1 MDAEKTALELAGRE
15 KEIAGLLA
23 ELVSKKTVN
32 PPGNEFLAAGVLE
45 KYFKKHK
52 IRCRKFEKEKGR
64 TSLVASIG
72 QGGPELMVALHSDV
86 VPAGGGWKTEPF
98 KAVLK
103 NGKIFGRGSADNK
116 GPLAASAIFLSAMKK
131 HEKELKGT
139 ISVLAAAD
147 EERGSGLGMA
157 FLLQE
162 NKIRPDFV
170 VVPDIFT
177 ENQKISVAEKGLLHV
192 KAEAFGK
199 QAHGSEPEK
208 GENAIAKMGHFL
220 CELKKIK
227 MPSCKSRYF
236 KSATLNIGTICGGEA
251 INIVPAYCEAK
262 IDIRF
267 IPGQGPR
274 EIFRRIK
281 SVAKKHGANVSVIDC
296 QMPFEISG
304 NIPLVKSIERNAK
317 KITGKK
323 PSLAGMAGTTVAKK
337 FLEKCIPAIGFGP
350 GKMVAHESNEFIEIK
365 QLVEFAQIMAL
376 VSADLLGK
384 K

>member
-1 MDAEKTALELAGRE
+1 MDAEKTAMEIACRE
-15 KEIAGLLA
+15 KEIVRLLA

-32 PPGNEFLAAGVLE
+32 PPGNESLAAEALE
-45 KYFKKHK
+45 KYFKKHGIK
-52 IRCRKFEKEKGR
+52 CRKFEKGKGR

-72 QGGPELMVALHSDV
+72 KGRPELMIALHSDV

-98 KAVLK
+98 RAVQK
-103 NGKIFGRGSADNK
+103 KGKIFGRGTADNK
-116 GPLAASAIFLSAMKK
+116 GPLAASAVFLSAMKK

-147 EERGSGLGMA
+147 EERGSRLGTA
-157 FLLQE
+157 FLLKE
-162 NKIRPDFV
+162 NKIKPDFV

-177 ENQKISVAEKGLLHV
+177 ENRKISVAEKGLLHI

-208 GENAIAKMGHFL
+208 GENAILKLGAFL
-220 CELKKIK
+220 CELRKMK
-227 MPSCKSRYF
+227 MPPAKSRHL
-236 KSATLNIGTICGGEA
+236 KNATMNIGTINGGEA

-267 IPGQGPR
+267 VPGQDPCK
-274 EIFRRIK
+274 IFGHIRKI
-281 SVAKKHGANVSVIDC
+281 AKKHGANVSAIDC

-304 NIPLVKSIERNAK
+304 GIPLVKSIERSAK

-337 FLEKCIPAIGFGP
+337 FLEKGIPAIGFGP
-350 GKMVAHESNEFIEIK
+350 GKMVAHESNEYIEVR
-365 QLVEFAQIMAL
+365 QLVEFAQIMAI
-376 VSADLLGK
+376 VSGELLA
-384 K
+384 